1 MTVAVPAEQTSKV
14 AEPTSNKQGKS
25 RKDLTKEEADFYKLI
40 RLRATQAGIG
50 QPYIANAIF
59 RLTPISAPG
68 LGTMG
73 VDKFWRCYI
82 DFDFMME
89 KGVEYAA
96 GVLAHEPWHLLRGH
110 NERAERIGADKT
122 PFLWNIAGDLEIND
136 DIMNLVPKD
145 SLFPG
150 KGQFADYPANQI
162 AEFYYEKVKEEAD
175 KNKPKCPVHN
185 PPQNQQG
192 QEQGGNSGQGQEQG
206 GNSGQGQEQG
216 GNSGQGQEQGQN
228 GSQQGQGNQQGQG
241 QGGNSGQGNQQGQGQ
256 QGEGSGSGQGGNEG
270 CSCGKGKGGQGGNSG
285 SGQGG
290 LDGGNCGSGTEKFKE
305 YEIGEDGAESVDADE
320 AESIRKQVAEAI
332 RRHEM
337 SNPGSI
343 GGNAKLW
350 ADEVLAHKPV
360 SWKQVLRG
368 QIKDAIAWKRGHTD
382 YNRKRPARRQP
393 VKDVMFPA
401 LRSPQ
406 PRIGLAIDTSGSNL
420 GNLGVVLDEISRITK
435 QVGVRGQDLLA
446 FSVDTRKVE
455 TKFQPVNDVKKLDLN
470 GGGGTD
476 MRVAYEEL
484 ANLKG
489 KVDIGIVL
497 TDGETPWPTQAP
509 TNAVK
514 FITLIMVQQGSS
526 WAERVIADAEKAVGS
541 WSKIVVIEVEG

>member
-1 MTVAVPAEQTSKV
+1 MTVATPAEQTSKV
-14 AEPTSNKQGKS
+14 AEPTANKQGKS
-25 RKDLTKEEADFYKLI
+25 NKNLTPEEADFYKLI

-82 DFDFMME
+82 DFEFMME

-96 GVLAHEPWHLLRGH
+96 GVLAHEPWHLLRSH
-110 NERAERIGADKT
+110 NERGERIGADKT
-122 PFLWNIAGDLEIND
+122 PFLWNVAGDLEIND

-150 KGQFADYPANQI
+150 KGQFADYAPNQL

-175 KNKPKCPVHN
+175 KNKPECPVHN
-185 PPQNQQG
+185 PPKNEKGEQGEGNESGDQQG
-192 QEQGGNSGQGQEQG
+192 EGSGQGQEQG
-206 GNSGQGQEQG
+206 
-216 GNSGQGQEQGQN
+216 N
-228 GSQQGQGNQQGQG
+228 G
-241 QGGNSGQGNQQGQGQ
+241 SGQGNEQGEG
-256 QGEGSGSGQGGNEG
+256 QGEGSGSGQAGDQQGQGQGNGSGQGQQGNQQGEGSG
-270 CSCGKGKGGQGGNSG
+270 CSCGKGKGKGGQGGI
-285 SGQGG
+285 Q
-290 LDGGNCGSGTEKFKE
+290 GGNCGSGTEEIKE
-305 YEIGEDGAESVDADE
+305 YELGEDGAESVDADE

-337 SNPGSI
+337 SNPGTV

-350 ADEVLAHKPV
+350 AEEVLAHKPV

-382 YNRKRPARRQP
+382 YSRKRPARRQP
-393 VKDVMFPA
+393 VKDVIFPA

-514 FITLIMVQQGSS
+514 FITLIMVQKDSS
-526 WAERVIADAEKAVGS
+526 WADKVIQEAEKNVGS
-541 WSKIVVIEVEG
+541 WSKIVVIEVEA

>member
-1 MTVAVPAEQTSKV
+1 MTVATPEAAVAPKATEATS
-14 AEPTSNKQGKS
+14 ANQKS
-25 RKDLTKEEADFYKLI
+25 RKNLTPEEADFYKLI
-40 RLRATQAGIG
+40 RLRATQTGIG

-82 DFDFMME
+82 DFEFMMD

-96 GVLAHEPWHLLRGH
+96 GVLAHEPWHLLRSH

-150 KGQFADYPANQI
+150 KGQFADFPANQI
-162 AEFYYEKVKEEAD
+162 AEFYYEKVKEEAE
-175 KNKPKCPVHN
+175 KNKPKCPVHD
-185 PPQNQQG
+185 Q
-192 QEQGGNSGQGQEQG
+192 
-206 GNSGQGQEQG
+206 
-216 GNSGQGQEQGQN
+216 
-228 GSQQGQGNQQGQG
+228 QGNQQGQG
-241 QGGNSGQGNQQGQGQ
+241 QGNEQGENSGQGQQGDNAGDQQGQGNSGQGQQGQGGSGQGDQQGQGQ
-256 QGEGSGSGQGGNEG
+256 GGSGQGE
-270 CSCGKGKGGQGGNSG
+270 CSCEGKGGYK
-285 SGQGG
+285 
-290 LDGGNCGSGTEKFKE
+290 GGNCGSGTEKIKG
-305 YEIGEDGAESVDADE
+305 YELSEGEAEAVDGDE

-332 RRHEM
+332 RRQEM
-337 SNPGSI
+337 SNPGSV

-393 VKDVMFPA
+393 ISDVIFPA

-455 TKFQPVNDVKKLDLN
+455 TRFQPVNNVKDIDLN

-497 TDGETPWPTQAP
+497 TDGETPWPTEAP
-509 TNAVK
+509 TNAIK

-526 WAERVIADAEKAVGS
+526 WADKVIDEAEKNVGS
-541 WSKIVVIEVEG
+541 WSKIVVVEVEG

>member
-1 MTVAVPAEQTSKV
+1 MTVATPAEQTSKV
-14 AEPTSNKQGKS
+14 AEPTSNQQGKS

-82 DFDFMME
+82 DFEFMMA

-150 KGQFADYPANQI
+150 KGQFADYEPNQM
-162 AEFYYEKVKEEAD
+162 AEFYFEKVKAEAD
-175 KNKPKCPVHN
+175 KNKPECPVHN
-185 PPQNQQG
+185 PPKNEQG
-192 QEQGGNSGQGQEQG
+192 EQEQGDNAGDQSGNQSGDQQGENGSGQS
-206 GNSGQGQEQG
+206 SGD
-216 GNSGQGQEQGQN
+216 
-228 GSQQGQGNQQGQG
+228 QQGQG
-241 QGGNSGQGNQQGQGQ
+241 QGNGSGQDECACGKGGN
-256 QGEGSGSGQGGNEG
+256 GSGQGGN
-270 CSCGKGKGGQGGNSG
+270 Q
-285 SGQGG
+285 QGG

-305 YEIGEDGAESVDADE
+305 YELGEGDAEAVDGDE

-337 SNPGSI
+337 SNPGTI

-446 FSVDTRKVE
+446 FSVDTRKAE
-455 TKFQPVNDVKKLDLN
+455 TKFQPVNDAKKIDLN

-526 WAERVIADAEKAVGS
+526 WAERVIADAEQAVGS
-541 WSKIVVIEVEG
+541 WSKIVVIEVEA